1 MSTQEAIYLAT
12 FDQRGIAAICTKQEV
27 NIIDKPNETYQ
38 LWIKR
43 YFSNGR
49 SF

>member
-1 MSTQEAIYLAT
+1 MSADEAIYVAT
-12 FDQRGIAAICTKQEV
+12 FDLRVIAAICTKQEV
-27 NIIDKPNETYQ
+27 NVIDKPNETYQ